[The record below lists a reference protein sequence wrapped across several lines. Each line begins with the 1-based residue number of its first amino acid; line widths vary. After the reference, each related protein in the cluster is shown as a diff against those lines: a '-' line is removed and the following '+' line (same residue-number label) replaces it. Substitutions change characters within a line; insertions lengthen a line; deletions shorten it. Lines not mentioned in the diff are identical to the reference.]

1 MTMQASK
8 YFLYHVLISPKE
20 MESLISFLPLFN
32 IYNVSEVTTEK
43 KISKEAFLSLYR
55 QYMEEAA
62 RGEFPS
68 FSAAWS
74 LDEEAIECKEVRPGM
89 FFQKAIRPVIQLR
102 AHYYS
107 ISGKEVN
114 PMSFGKKS
122 IPWGVQFGFPL
133 LYRDPE
139 TKEVIEPLKKG
150 GGNLPLFQALKA
162 WMRTNTRP
170 VKMFIEGE
178 EVMTTLRKG
187 VGLEI

>member
-1 MTMQASK
+1 MEASK
-8 YFLYHVLISPKE
+8 YFLYHVLLSSQE
-20 MESLISFLPLFN
+20 MESLISFLPPFN
-32 IYNVSEVTTEK
+32 IYNVSGVTQDK
-43 KISKEAFLSLYR
+43 KTSKEAFLIAYG
-55 QYMEEAA
+55 QYIEEAA

-74 LDEEAIECKEVRPGM
+74 LDEKAIECKEVRPGM
-89 FFQKAIRPVIQLR
+89 FFQKAIRPVIHLR

-107 ISGKEVN
+107 ISEKEVK

-122 IPWGVQFGFPL
+122 IPWGLQFGFPL

-139 TKEVIEPLKKG
+139 TKEVIEPLKRG
-150 GGNLPLFQALKA
+150 GGNLPLFQGLKG
-162 WMRTNTRP
+162 WMRANTRP

-187 VGLEI
+187 VGCEI